1 MINSP
6 RSLRACKELGILPS
20 ELYKISIE
28 EYRNQNPAS
37 FTLDQK
43 VLTFRYEGYEKFRKD
58 SIALVKRRREIL
70 INKEN
75 DDNHTTTSRRIKT
88 ENNYV
93 LRSMEKMKEGE
104 RKAMENLKNLQKK
117 NIKNII
123 EQQINR
129 EILKKVE
136 KKKEWK
142 QQKRE
147 ELLMKEKKEVEMIKK
162 KSWGWN

>member
-6 RSLRACKELGILPS
+6 RSLRACKELGILPR

-28 EYRNQNPAS
+28 EYRNQNPS
-37 FTLDQK
+37 SITLDQK

-75 DDNHTTTSRRIKT
+75 DDNRTTTSRRVKT

-104 RKAMENLKNLQKK
+104 RKAMENLKNQQKK
-117 NIKNII
+117 NI
-123 EQQINR
+123 
-129 EILKKVE
+129 
-136 KKKEWK
+136 
-142 QQKRE
+142 
-147 ELLMKEKKEVEMIKK
+147 
-162 KSWGWN
+162 